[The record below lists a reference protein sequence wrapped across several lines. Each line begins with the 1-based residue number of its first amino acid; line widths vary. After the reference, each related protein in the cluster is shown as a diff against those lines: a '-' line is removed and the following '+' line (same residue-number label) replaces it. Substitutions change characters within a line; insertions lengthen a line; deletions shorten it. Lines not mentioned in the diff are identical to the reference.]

1 MKVLLSVVVI
11 VVEDDSGLL
20 RRVFSLKFTD
30 VSDMRKMM
38 SHSPDDEGRN
48 RL

>member
-1 MKVLLSVVVI
+1 MEVLLSVVAI
-11 VVEDDSGLL
+11 VVEDDSGIL
-20 RRVFSLKFTD
+20 RRIFSLKMTD
-30 VSDMRKMM
+30 VSEMLKM

>member
-1 MKVLLSVVVI
+1 MEVLLSVVAI

-20 RRVFSLKFTD
+20 RRVFSLKMTD
-30 VSDMRKMM
+30 VSEMLNM

>member
-1 MKVLLSVVVI
+1 MKVLLSVVASA
-11 VVEDDSGLL
+11 VEDDSGLL

-30 VSDMRKMM
+30 VSEMLKM

>member
-1 MKVLLSVVVI
+1 MKVLLSVVDI

-20 RRVFSLKFTD
+20 HCVSSLKITD
-30 VSDMRKMM
+30 VSEMLKM

-48 RL
+48 HP

>member
-11 VVEDDSGLL
+11 VVEDGSGLL
-20 RRVFSLKFTD
+20 RRVLSIKMTD
-30 VSDMRKMM
+30 VSEMLKM
-38 SHSPDDEGRN
+38 SHGPDEVRN